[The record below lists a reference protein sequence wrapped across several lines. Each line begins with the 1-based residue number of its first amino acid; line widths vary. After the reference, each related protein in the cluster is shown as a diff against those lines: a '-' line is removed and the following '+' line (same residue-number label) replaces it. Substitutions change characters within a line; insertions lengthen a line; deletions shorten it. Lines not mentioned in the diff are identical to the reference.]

1 MMKTIKTI
9 LTSVILITL
18 FSVSV
23 MAQSGAKVIAV
34 VNRADWCPTCEKNG
48 ERAMAAL
55 MENNKDGVFQFV
67 VNDLTNDETK
77 AESAKK
83 LKKVDVHQAVSEFNS
98 TGMVY
103 FFNAET
109 KELLNKISVAKSDKK
124 LALAMTDVKKSL

>member
-1 MMKTIKTI
+1 MKTIKTI